1 MEQTTRRNLLAKR
14 PNQLVLAG
22 VLSFLL
28 TLVATAASDDND
40 PVPSRP
46 NWIRAGTSSSDNWS
60 REALLSQILGS
71 SKVET
76 REQVS
81 ALLGPPNYTVEE
93 YSAGPGIAYRFDTYR
108 LSAKNDRSYHVTYRS
123 SGEILNQ
130 GIENSPCGCPICEK
144 AGKAANASLPSR
156 KVSDFLATLKDAPAA
171 RQMLSAIE
179 SGVGSPGVKKIDSV
193 HTGGRLWAN
202 YSVTWSISDADHRFF
217 MATGSKPITD
227 YAPGEDLPIEAYWL
241 ITVMKECLG
250 N

>member
-81 ALLGPPNYTVEE
+81 ALLGPPDYT
-93 YSAGPGIAYRFDTYR
+93 SRNIMPDTASQIGSTPIACR
-108 LSAKNDRSYHVTYRS
+108 
-123 SGEILNQ
+123 Q
-130 GIENSPCGCPICEK
+130 G
-144 AGKAANASLPSR
+144 
-156 KVSDFLATLKDAPAA
+156 T
-171 RQMLSAIE
+171 
-179 SGVGSPGVKKIDSV
+179 
-193 HTGGRLWAN
+193 TGR
-202 YSVTWSISDADHRFF
+202 T
-217 MATGSKPITD
+217 T
-227 YAPGEDLPIEAYWL
+227 
-241 ITVMKECLG
+241 
-250 N
+250 